1 MMRVLALVGSPRKRG
16 NTDTMADEVLRGA
29 GDAGAETSK
38 ITLDDCHIRPIGEVG
53 DSSREREDPRQDDDF
68 PALLEQFLH
77 SHIVVWSTPVYW
89 LGPSAQMKCF
99 LDRLSSYF
107 RRPPY
112 AERFDGKGHIVLCA
126 FGRPDPDHG
135 RWVTEPMKVIV
146 EVLRGHY
153 LGDVCASAYEKGKVR
168 AMPEVLQAC
177 YGLGMRSVKELQE
190 RMRC

>member
-1 MMRVLALVGSPRKRG
+1 LRVLALIGSPRKQG

-29 GDAGAETSK
+29 RDAGAETSK
-38 ITLDDCHIRPIGEVG
+38 IALDDYHIRPIGEVG
-53 DSSREREDPRQDDDF
+53 DDSRERDDPRVDDDF
-68 PALLEQFLH
+68 PALLGPFLDA
-77 SHIVVWSTPVYW
+77 HIVVWATPVYW

-112 AERFDGKGHIVLCA
+112 ACRFDGKGHLVLCA
-126 FGRPDPDHG
+126 FGRLEPEHG

-146 EVLRGHY
+146 EVLRGRY

-168 AMPEVLQAC
+168 AMPGVLQAC
-177 YGLGMRSVKELQE
+177 YKLGMGAVEEARE
-190 RMRC
+190 RERC